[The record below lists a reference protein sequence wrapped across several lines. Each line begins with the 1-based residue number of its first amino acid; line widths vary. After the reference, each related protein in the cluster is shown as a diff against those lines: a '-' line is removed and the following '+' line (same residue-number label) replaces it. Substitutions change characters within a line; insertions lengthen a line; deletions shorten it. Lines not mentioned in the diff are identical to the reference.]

1 VIFVRLPKVIL
12 CLALWCLLSLS
23 LPAQTSRLQSATTHY
38 DDGKRLQTMEDWF
51 GASEQYLE
59 ALRFNPAFGDAW
71 FALAECSYALGEYS
85 LAMTYLDE
93 ADKYTR
99 DKSSIL
105 TLRAFTFIGLGK
117 LKEAETLFNDVLKRY
132 PNNVDARFGL
142 AELDIFYGRISNA
155 EQQYLDALKRQST
168 NRKALLS
175 LALVSAELNKR
186 DAVTRYIDQ
195 ALRYHSGDAEV
206 HYLASYIAL
215 TSGRLDEAEYEAR
228 QAVRFNANYD
238 RAWELLALAL
248 YRLKRYDEAAAV
260 CDYRIGKDRLL
271 VSAWYLKALALE
283 NAGKT
288 PEAIAVLAAAVETFP
303 EDEVVRLELEA
314 LVLETLPLDDA
325 RRSRWSTFHATKAKN
340 YRELFMSQ
348 QALYEYQNALRLDP
362 FNIPVR
368 SEYATLLLAS
378 GFPQRYLSQ
387 LQYIAEQGDAP
398 VSVRDTIEGYESLL
412 TNTLSKSWGIDQ
424 FYLDKHRWKIGLYYA
439 KSNAQLI
446 HEDAEQV
453 FALTLAGLLEA
464 PMEIEVSTSAT
475 PLADYAGA
483 YRTARTANLD
493 YFILLSYEENER
505 ELSLSGTVY
514 SGRTGTETGKIRVYR
529 TGNDRAAA
537 ALRRFTQVFTDLLPV
552 RGKIIARNGN
562 ETLIDLG
569 KAEGVAKDAEFTVI
583 KAGKLVTRDTGPGLT
598 YADTDVL
605 GKITVSGVDEAVSA
619 GTLSRSGFFDMV
631 NVGDEVI
638 NTANTTVPGEVA
650 PVVITDVQG
659 VSDTAGRMQRLLGL
673 LREIR

>member
-1 VIFVRLPKVIL
+1 
-12 CLALWCLLSLS
+12 LA
-23 LPAQTSRLQSATTHY
+23 T
-38 DDGKRLQTMEDWF
+38 
-51 GASEQYLE
+51 
-59 ALRFNPAFGDAW
+59 
-71 FALAECSYALGEYS
+71 
-85 LAMTYLDE
+85 TYLDE

-117 LKEAETLFNDVLKRY
+117 LKEAEALFNDVLKRY

-215 TSGRLDEAEYEAR
+215 TSGRLDDAEYEAR
-228 QAVRFNANYD
+228 LAVRFNANYD
-238 RAWELLALAL
+238 RAWELLALTL
-248 YRLKRYDEAAAV
+248 YRLNRYDEAASV
-260 CDYRIGKDRLL
+260 CDYRIGKNRSLA
-271 VSAWYLKALALE
+271 SAWYLKALALE
-283 NAGKT
+283 KAGRNT
-288 PEAIAVLAAAVETFP
+288 EAITVLAAAVETFP
-303 EDEVVRLELEA
+303 DDEVVRLELE
-314 LVLETLPLDDA
+314 VLAREILPLEDA
-325 RRSRWSTFHATKAKN
+325 RRSRWAVFHAAKAKN
-340 YRELFMSQ
+340 YRELFMSP
-348 QALYEYQNALRLDP
+348 QALYEYQLALRLDP

-368 SEYATLLLAS
+368 SEYAALLLAG

-387 LQYIAEQGDAP
+387 LQFIAEQSDAP
-398 VSVRDTIEGYESLL
+398 VKVRDTIEGYESLL
-412 TNTLSKSWGIDQ
+412 ANTLSTSWGVDQ

-446 HEDAEQV
+446 HEDAERV

-464 PMEIEVSTSAT
+464 PAEIEVSVPTT
-475 PLADYAGA
+475 PFTDWAGA
-483 YRTARTANLD
+483 FRTARMANLD

-505 ELSLSGTVY
+505 ELTLSATVY

-537 ALRRFTQVFTDLLPV
+537 ALRRFTQAVTDLLPV

-569 KAEGVAKDAEFTVI
+569 KAEGVVKDAEFAVI
-583 KAGKLVTRDTGPGLT
+583 KAGKLVTRDVGPGLT
-598 YADTDVL
+598 YADSDAL

-638 NTANTTVPGEVA
+638 NTANVASRGEA
-650 PVVITDVQG
+650 QPVVITDVQG
-659 VSDTAGRMQRLLGL
+659 RTDTTGQVQRLLEL
-673 LREIR
+673 LRNIR